1 MHSQSDNGISCLNL
15 LRRDLWALGKS
26 QTFPSCW
33 STRTKRQHNDN
44 GGRKS
49 GTARQMS
56 TSASLQRNVMDF
68 RMHVAAIP
76 GPFSQCVSWVF
87 HSLLYTSLV
96 TTSLSSVNEFPK
108 VLLPMFEERASPK
121 ASFPPLKVAFLFYHL
136 LPYIRR
142 FILSSF
148 HAVFILYNINVYI
161 LTCFNLFKPKRS
173 QKWSQTSLTKVSD

>member
-15 LRRDLWALGKS
+15 LRRDLWALRKS

-49 GTARQMS
+49 GTTRQMS

-68 RMHVAAIP
+68 GMHVAAIP

-108 VLLPMFEERASPK
+108 VILPMFEERASPK

-136 LPYIRR
+136 SPYIRR

-148 HAVFILYNINVYI
+148 HAVFILHNINVYI
-161 LTCFNLFKPKRS
+161 LTGFNLFKPKRS